1 MDGETALVKAER
13 CRLCGYCG
21 AVCPLF
27 AIKVI

>member
-1 MDGETALVKAER
+1 MVKAER